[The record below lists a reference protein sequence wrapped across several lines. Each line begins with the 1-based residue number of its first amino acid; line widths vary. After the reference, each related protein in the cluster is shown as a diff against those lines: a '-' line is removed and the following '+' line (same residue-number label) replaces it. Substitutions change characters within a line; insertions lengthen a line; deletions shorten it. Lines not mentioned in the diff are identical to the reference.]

1 MIDNPDEYFSRVGV
15 INLRF
20 VAMVTVTP
28 EWVIVIPVTYI
39 FSSYSDS
46 MCDISTGVLDIR
58 ASVYPCM
65 TFILTR

>member
-15 INLRF
+15 INF
-20 VAMVTVTP
+20 VFAAMVTVTP
-28 EWVIVIPVTYI
+28 EWVIVIPVTCI
-39 FSSYSDS
+39 FSSNSDS